1 MKRFRGM
8 NAILRDATNY
18 NPTSPSPYN
27 PPAKRVC
34 ASKAN
39 TNIQN
44 SLKVLSPRGIHAV
57 TAEPL
62 SAMSTSS
69 LQEASTEPSEP
80 TSIQEDTDAE
90 SSESQNVSFRYVM
103 SHTPHV
109 IEEGLACIKGYVE
122 RNTPFALQ
130 KAFALQ
136 LFATLV
142 LDGMEVLSACDLVAK
157 CTASSSRTVRR
168 WASDVFGG
176 FFFSLSTIDNVTDE
190 VLELELSSGM
200 GRHPKWVS
208 LISDENFKKDAR
220 RFIVDNGYVK
230 GKPNLT
236 LSDFTKWVVKEKGVS
251 ISISTASVWLH
262 QMGFTHKQFSKGVYF
277 DGHERD
283 DVVADR
289 KSYMNMIES
298 YKPRMWV
305 SHSPAPSPS
314 YHPVVRVYHDES
326 TFYANADQS
335 FYWSDGSTQV
345 LKQKS
350 LGQAIMVSDFL
361 EEVNGFLDFDG
372 ERARLMLETQTEG
385 YFTNEMLITRVRKA
399 VTLFEKKYPAAQGLF
414 FFDHAPS
421 HMKKPEN
428 ALNADRMNVKDGGKQ
443 PYMKDTV
450 WNGSVQRMVTESG
463 LQKGLKTVLEERGVS
478 TRGLNAEKLRDLLQQ
493 YEVCL

>member
-1 MKRFRGM
+1 M
-8 NAILRDATNY
+8 
-18 NPTSPSPYN
+18 
-27 PPAKRVC
+27 
-34 ASKAN
+34 
-39 TNIQN
+39 
-44 SLKVLSPRGIHAV
+44 LSPCGIHAV

-69 LQEASTEPSEP
+69 LQEASTEP
-80 TSIQEDTDAE
+80 TSIQEHTDAE
-90 SSESQNVSFRYVM
+90 SSESQNVSFSYVM
-103 SHTPHV
+103 SHTPYV

-277 DGHERD
+277 DGHKRD

-289 KSYMNMIES
+289 KSYMNLIES

-305 SHSPAPSPS
+305 SHSPALSPS
-314 YHPVVRVYHDES
+314 YHPVV
-326 TFYANADQS
+326 T
-335 FYWSDGSTQV
+335 
-345 LKQKS
+345 
-350 LGQAIMVSDFL
+350 
-361 EEVNGFLDFDG
+361 
-372 ERARLMLETQTEG
+372 
-385 YFTNEMLITRVRKA
+385 TN
-399 VTLFEKKYPAAQGLF
+399 
-414 FFDHAPS
+414 
-421 HMKKPEN
+421 
-428 ALNADRMNVKDGGKQ
+428 
-443 PYMKDTV
+443 
-450 WNGSVQRMVTESG
+450 
-463 LQKGLKTVLEERGVS
+463 
-478 TRGLNAEKLRDLLQQ
+478 
-493 YEVCL
+493 